1 MDNIQDDFLCDNCAN
16 KDFIIIYNFSL
27 FFHKVNFSDDL
38 MYDRVIGE
46 RYQCTKC
53 RKTFT
58 KRQIEEG
65 LSELKRKRRNQR

>member
-1 MDNIQDDFLCDNCAN
+1 MDNIQDDFLCDSCAN
-16 KDFIIIYNFSL
+16 NDFSLIYNFSL
-27 FFHKVNFSDDL
+27 NFHKVNFSDDL
-38 MYDRVIGE
+38 MYDKIVDE

-65 LSELKRKRRNQR
+65 LAELIRKRRKQG